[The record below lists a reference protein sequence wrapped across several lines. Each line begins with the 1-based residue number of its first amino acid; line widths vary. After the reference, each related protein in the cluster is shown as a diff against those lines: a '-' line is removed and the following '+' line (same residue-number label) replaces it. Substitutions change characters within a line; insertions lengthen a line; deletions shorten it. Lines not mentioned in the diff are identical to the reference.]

1 MREIKRVSIFT
12 DGSQAPGTDSGG
24 TGVVIVENDKTLFS
38 QSLRAD
44 ETISVAHIE
53 LWGVVYGI
61 KAFLKSVIGNKVK
74 DFYVVSFYIDNTEVY
89 QAISSRSAN
98 GDMKELKQ
106 GNAFK
111 NTLNTLFQLMEDV
124 RFKVDFYLINGDEK
138 KKYLAHKFAD
148 QLSKAMTAR
157 IKKEHNKKQAKLA
170 IVAKA
175 NKTKKAKELSEE
187 EKAKRKVQSEM
198 DKAKYQVELARR
210 KAQSE
215 QDKAKNQAKL
225 AKK

>member
-1 MREIKRVSIFT
+1 MREIKRISIFT

-24 TGVVIVENDKTLFS
+24 TGIVIVENDKTLFS

-53 LWGVVYGI
+53 LWGVVYGM

-157 IKKEHNKKQAKLA
+157 IKKEHNKKQAKLSNNNPKSKA
-170 IVAKA
+170 I
-175 NKTKKAKELSEE
+175 SEE
-187 EKAKRKVQSEM
+187 EKAKRKFQSEM
-198 DKAKYQVELARR
+198 DKAKHRMELDRR

-215 QDKAKNQAKL
+215 RDKAKNQAKL
-225 AKK
+225 VKK

>member
-24 TGVVIVENDKTLFS
+24 TGIVIVENDKTLFS

-53 LWGVVYGI
+53 LWGVVYGM

-74 DFYVVSFYIDNTEVY
+74 DFYVISFYIDNTEVY

-157 IKKEHNKKQAKLA
+157 IKKEHNKKQAKLSNNNPKSKA
-170 IVAKA
+170 I
-175 NKTKKAKELSEE
+175 SEE
-187 EKAKRKVQSEM
+187 EKAKRKFQSEM
-198 DKAKYQVELARR
+198 DKAKHRMELARR
-210 KAQSE
+210 KEQSE
-215 QDKAKNQAKL
+215 RDKAKNQAKL

>member
-24 TGVVIVENDKTLFS
+24 TGIVIVENDKTLFS

-53 LWGVVYGI
+53 LWGVVYGM

-74 DFYVVSFYIDNTEVY
+74 DFYVISFYIDNTEVY

-111 NTLNTLFQLMEDV
+111 NTLNTLFQIMEDV

-157 IKKEHNKKQAKLA
+157 IKKEHNKKQAKLSNNNPKSKA
-170 IVAKA
+170 I
-175 NKTKKAKELSEE
+175 SEE
-187 EKAKRKVQSEM
+187 EKAKRKFQSEM
-198 DKAKYQVELARR
+198 DKAKHRMELDRR

-215 QDKAKNQAKL
+215 RDKAKNQAKL
-225 AKK
+225 VKK

>member
-53 LWGVVYGI
+53 LWGAVYGM

-111 NTLNTLFQLMEDV
+111 NTLNTLFQLMETFAS
-124 RFKVDFYLINGDEK
+124 RLI
-138 KKYLAHKFAD
+138 F
-148 QLSKAMTAR
+148 
-157 IKKEHNKKQAKLA
+157 I
-170 IVAKA
+170 
-175 NKTKKAKELSEE
+175 
-187 EKAKRKVQSEM
+187 
-198 DKAKYQVELARR
+198 
-210 KAQSE
+210 
-215 QDKAKNQAKL
+215 
-225 AKK
+225 

>member
-24 TGVVIVENDKTLFS
+24 TGIVIVENDKTLFS

-53 LWGVVYGI
+53 LWGVVYGM

-111 NTLNTLFQLMEDV
+111 NTLNTLFQPMEDV

-157 IKKEHNKKQAKLA
+157 IKKEHNKKQAKLSNNKPKSKA
-170 IVAKA
+170 I
-175 NKTKKAKELSEE
+175 SEE

>member
-24 TGVVIVENDKTLFS
+24 TGIVIVENDKTLFS

-53 LWGVVYGI
+53 LWGVVYGM

-74 DFYVVSFYIDNTEVY
+74 DFYVISFYIDNTEVY

-111 NTLNTLFQLMEDV
+111 NTLNTLFQIMEDV

-157 IKKEHNKKQAKLA
+157 IKKEHNKKQAKLSNNNPKSKA
-170 IVAKA
+170 I
-175 NKTKKAKELSEE
+175 SEE
-187 EKAKRKVQSEM
+187 EKAKRKFQSEM
-198 DKAKYQVELARR
+198 DKAKHRMELDRR

-215 QDKAKNQAKL
+215 RDKAKNQAKL
-225 AKK
+225 TKK

>member
-24 TGVVIVENDKTLFS
+24 TGIVIVENDKTLFS

-53 LWGVVYGI
+53 LWGVVYGM

-157 IKKEHNKKQAKLA
+157 IKKEHNKKQAKLSNNNPKLKA
-170 IVAKA
+170 I
-175 NKTKKAKELSEE
+175 SEE
-187 EKAKRKVQSEM
+187 EKAKRKFQSEM
-198 DKAKYQVELARR
+198 DKAKHRMELDRR

-215 QDKAKNQAKL
+215 RDKAKNQAKL
-225 AKK
+225 VKK

>member
-24 TGVVIVENDKTLFS
+24 TGIVIVENDKTLFS

-53 LWGVVYGI
+53 LWGVVYGM

-138 KKYLAHKFAD
+138 KKYLAHKIAD

-157 IKKEHNKKQAKLA
+157 IKKEHNKKQAKLSNNNPKSKA
-170 IVAKA
+170 I
-175 NKTKKAKELSEE
+175 SEE
-187 EKAKRKVQSEM
+187 EKAKRKFQSEM
-198 DKAKYQVELARR
+198 DKAKHQMELDRR

-215 QDKAKNQAKL
+215 RDKAKNKAKL

>member
-24 TGVVIVENDKTLFS
+24 TGIVIVENDKTLFS

-53 LWGVVYGI
+53 LWGVVYGM

-74 DFYVVSFYIDNTEVY
+74 DFYVISFYIDNTEVY

-157 IKKEHNKKQAKLA
+157 IKKEHNQKQSKLSNNNPKSKA
-170 IVAKA
+170 I
-175 NKTKKAKELSEE
+175 SEE
-187 EKAKRKVQSEM
+187 EKAKRKFQSEM
-198 DKAKYQVELARR
+198 DKAKHRMELDRR

-215 QDKAKNQAKL
+215 RDKAKNQAKL
-225 AKK
+225 VKK

>member
-24 TGVVIVENDKTLFS
+24 TGIVIVENDKTLFS

-53 LWGVVYGI
+53 LWGVVYGM

-157 IKKEHNKKQAKLA
+157 IKKEHNKKQAKLSNNNPKSKA
-170 IVAKA
+170 I
-175 NKTKKAKELSEE
+175 SEE
-187 EKAKRKVQSEM
+187 EKAKRKFQSEM
-198 DKAKYQVELARR
+198 DKAKHRMELDRR

-215 QDKAKNQAKL
+215 RDKAKNQAKL
-225 AKK
+225 VKK

>member
-24 TGVVIVENDKTLFS
+24 TGIVIVENDKTLFS

-53 LWGVVYGI
+53 LWGVVYGM

-111 NTLNTLFQLMEDV
+111 NTLNTLFQLMDDV

-157 IKKEHNKKQAKLA
+157 IKKEHNKKQAKLSNNKPKSKA
-170 IVAKA
+170 I
-175 NKTKKAKELSEE
+175 SEE
-187 EKAKRKVQSEM
+187 EKAKRKFQSEM
-198 DKAKYQVELARR
+198 DKAKHRMELDRR

-215 QDKAKNQAKL
+215 RDKAKNQAKL
-225 AKK
+225 TKK

>member
-24 TGVVIVENDKTLFS
+24 TGIVIVENDKTLFS

-53 LWGVVYGI
+53 LWGVVYGM

-74 DFYVVSFYIDNTEVY
+74 DFYVISFYIDNTEVY

-157 IKKEHNKKQAKLA
+157 IKKEHNKKQAKLSNNNPKSKA
-170 IVAKA
+170 I
-175 NKTKKAKELSEE
+175 SEE
-187 EKAKRKVQSEM
+187 EKAKRKFQSEM
-198 DKAKYQVELARR
+198 DKAKHRMELDRR

-215 QDKAKNQAKL
+215 RDKAKNQAKL
-225 AKK
+225 VKK